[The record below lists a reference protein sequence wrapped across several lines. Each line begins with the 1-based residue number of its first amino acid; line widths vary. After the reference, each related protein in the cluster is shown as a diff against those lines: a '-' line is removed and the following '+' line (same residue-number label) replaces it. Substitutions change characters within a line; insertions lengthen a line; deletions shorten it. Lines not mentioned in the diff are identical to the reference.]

1 MGAFIDI
8 KGIRYGRLIP
18 IEYVGLKTGR
28 TSWLCQC
35 DCGNTFVV
43 TANSLRTGKTKSCG
57 CIRNERKIKREHKVP
72 HRFGEHLIKHG
83 KHNTRLYPIW
93 KSMRQRCN
101 NPHDRYYADY
111 GGRGITVTPEWDDF
125 QKFYDWAMANG
136 YDPDA
141 PFSKCT
147 IDRIDNN
154 KGYSPDNCRWVS
166 MLEQVHNQRPRK
178 NRKKEVNHAEYQQG

>member
-1 MGAFIDI
+1 MSVAISETTRASSICDD
-8 KGIRYGRLIP
+8 KQ
-18 IEYVGLKTGR
+18 TG
-28 TSWLCQC
+28 
-35 DCGNTFVV
+35 
-43 TANSLRTGKTKSCG
+43 
-57 CIRNERKIKREHKVP
+57 H
-72 HRFGEHLIKHG
+72 
-83 KHNTRLYPIW
+83 
-93 KSMRQRCN
+93 
-101 NPHDRYYADY
+101 YADY